1 MILIDNDILDIVA
14 SAKLGFVATVNPDGS
29 PNLSPK
35 GSIRVYDDDHVA
47 FMDIA
52 SPTTIENLSANPRI
66 EIAVV
71 DFLRR
76 RGYRFSGTAELH
88 QPGSAVHT
96 WLHQWLLELNG
107 PGYPAN
113 QAVLVKVER
122 VRPILSPA
130 YTYGDTDEQTLVA
143 QFSAT
148 YLHDADQPQA
158 AGSDFD
164 PGSSRPHSADSA
176 GVAETQPVGSAPCT
190 HGARAVEEVNA

>member
-1 MILIDNDILDIVA
+1 MTLIDNDMRDIVD

-52 SPTTIENLSANPRI
+52 SPGTIANLSVNPRI

-96 WLHQWLLELNG
+96 WLHQWLLGLNG

-113 QAVLVKVER
+113 QAVLVNVER

-130 YTYGDTDEQTLVA
+130 YTYGDADEQTLVA

-148 YLHDADQPQA
+148 YLPDTHTTDQPA
-158 AGSDFD
+158 NG
-164 PGSSRPHSADSA
+164 RK
-176 GVAETQPVGSAPCT
+176 
-190 HGARAVEEVNA
+190 

>member
-1 MILIDNDILDIVA
+1 MILIDNDMRGIVD

-35 GSIRVYDDDHVA
+35 ASLRVYDDNHIA

-52 SPTTIENLSANPRI
+52 SPGTVANLSLNPRI

-76 RGYRFSGTAELH
+76 RGYRFSGSAELH

-96 WLHQWLLELNG
+96 WLHEWLLELNG
-107 PGYPAN
+107 PGYPAK
-113 QAVLVKVER
+113 QAVLVNVEI

-130 YTYGDTDEQTLVA
+130 YTYGNADEQSLVTQYA
-143 QFSAT
+143 AT
-148 YLHDADQPQA
+148 YLRGTHTTDQA
-158 AGSDFD
+158 A
-164 PGSSRPHSADSA
+164 ADR
-176 GVAETQPVGSAPCT
+176 E
-190 HGARAVEEVNA
+190 

>member
-1 MILIDNDILDIVA
+1 MSLIDNDIRDIVD
-14 SAKLGFVATVNPDGS
+14 SAQLGFVATVNPDGS

-52 SPTTIENLSANPRI
+52 SPATVANLSVNPRV

-88 QPGSAVHT
+88 RPGSAVHT
-96 WLHQWLLELNG
+96 WLHQWLLGLNG
-107 PGYPAN
+107 PGYPAKH
-113 QAVLVKVER
+113 AVLVHVER

-130 YTYGDTDEQTLVA
+130 YTYGEADEQTLVA

-148 YLHDADQPQA
+148 YPHDTHTTDQPA
-158 AGSDFD
+158 AG
-164 PGSSRPHSADSA
+164 RK
-176 GVAETQPVGSAPCT
+176 
-190 HGARAVEEVNA
+190 

>member
-1 MILIDNDILDIVA
+1 MTLIDNDMRDIVD
-14 SAKLGFVATVNPDGS
+14 SAKLAFVATVNPDGS

-35 GSIRVYDDDHVA
+35 GSVRVYDDDHVA

-52 SPTTIENLSANPRI
+52 SPATIANLLVNPRI

-96 WLHQWLLELNG
+96 WLHQWLLGLNG
-107 PGYPAN
+107 PGYPAK
-113 QAVLVKVER
+113 QAVLLNVER

-130 YTYGDTDEQTLVA
+130 YTYGDADEQTLVT
-143 QFSAT
+143 QFSTT
-148 YLHDADQPQA
+148 YLNHTPTTDQA
-158 AGSDFD
+158 AG
-164 PGSSRPHSADSA
+164 GRK
-176 GVAETQPVGSAPCT
+176 
-190 HGARAVEEVNA
+190 